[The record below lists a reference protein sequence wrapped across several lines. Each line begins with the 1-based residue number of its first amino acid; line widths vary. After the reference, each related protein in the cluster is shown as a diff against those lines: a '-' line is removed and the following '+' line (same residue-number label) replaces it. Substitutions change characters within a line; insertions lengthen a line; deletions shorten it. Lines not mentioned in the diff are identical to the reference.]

1 MLVQHAT
8 PSTLEESHSQLLPAG
23 SKITFTDIY
32 NKEMEIPLV
41 REILSRRWRD
51 NTFILLN
58 GVWPMPSTSV
68 SKQTNG
74 WFTGRNYPFTGWTGP
89 RKAEQAS
96 MLDDSERS
104 NATAQADQLR
114 SSNEREND
122 LKTLAIASK
131 KKITHQDQLIQ
142 QSSTKKLMRW
152 VTWLNNWLL
161 KSKHSSQLNSTER
174 KFHDTSGKTK

>member
-8 PSTLEESHSQLLPAG
+8 PSTLEESQDQLLLAG

-41 REILSRRWRD
+41 RGKYYRADDVD

-58 GVWPMPSTSV
+58 GVLTDV
-68 SKQTNG
+68 SQQAFRKNKQMVDLQEEIT
-74 WFTGRNYPFTGWTGP
+74 RLQDELAQE
-89 RKAEQAS
+89 KAEQAQRA
-96 MLDDSERS
+96 DDSERVQ
-104 NATAQADQLR
+104 TLITQVDQLQ
-114 SSNEREND
+114 EALTKREND

-142 QSSTKKLMRW
+142 Q
-152 VTWLNNWLL
+152 LNQEADEMGDLIE
-161 KSKHSSQLNSTER
+161 QLVAKIHTLEATN
-174 KFHDTSGKTK
+174 D

>member
-8 PSTLEESHSQLLPAG
+8 PSTLEESQDQLLLAG

-41 REILSRRWRD
+41 RGKYYRADDVD

-58 GVWPMPSTSV
+58 GVLTDV
-68 SKQTNG
+68 SQQAFRKNKQMVDLQEEIT
-74 WFTGRNYPFTGWTGP
+74 RLQDELAQE
-89 RKAEQAS
+89 KAEQAQRA
-96 MLDDSERS
+96 DDSERVQ
-104 NATAQADQLR
+104 TLIAQVDPLQEALTKR
-114 SSNEREND
+114 AND

-142 QSSTKKLMRW
+142 Q
-152 VTWLNNWLL
+152 LNQEADEMGDLIE
-161 KSKHSSQLNSTER
+161 QLVAKIHTLE
-174 KFHDTSGKTK
+174 

>member
-8 PSTLEESHSQLLPAG
+8 PSTLEESQDQLLLAG

-41 REILSRRWRD
+41 RGKYYRADDVD

-58 GVWPMPSTSV
+58 GVLTDV
-68 SKQTNG
+68 SQQAFRKNKQMVDLQEEIT
-74 WFTGRNYPFTGWTGP
+74 RLQDELAQQ
-89 RKAEQAS
+89 KAEQAQRA
-96 MLDDSERS
+96 DDSERVQ
-104 NATAQADQLR
+104 TLIAQVDQLQ
-114 SSNEREND
+114 EALTKREND

-142 QSSTKKLMRW
+142 Q
-152 VTWLNNWLL
+152 LNQEADEMGDLIE
-161 KSKHSSQLNSTER
+161 QLVAKIHTLEATNA
-174 KFHDTSGKTK
+174 

>member
-8 PSTLEESHSQLLPAG
+8 PSTLEESQDQLLLAG

-41 REILSRRWRD
+41 RGKYYRADDVD

-58 GVWPMPSTSV
+58 GVLTDV
-68 SKQTNG
+68 SQQAFRKNKQMVDLQEEIT
-74 WFTGRNYPFTGWTGP
+74 RLQDELAQE
-89 RKAEQAS
+89 KAEQAQRA
-96 MLDDSERS
+96 DDSERVQ
-104 NATAQADQLR
+104 TLIAQVDQLQ
-114 SSNEREND
+114 EALTKREND

-142 QSSTKKLMRW
+142 Q
-152 VTWLNNWLL
+152 LNEEADEMGDLIE
-161 KSKHSSQLNSTER
+161 QLVAKIHTLEATNE
-174 KFHDTSGKTK
+174 

>member
-8 PSTLEESHSQLLPAG
+8 PSTLEESQDQLLLAG

-41 REILSRRWRD
+41 RGKYYRADDVD

-58 GVWPMPSTSV
+58 GVLTDV
-68 SKQTNG
+68 SQQAFRKNKQMVDLQEEIT
-74 WFTGRNYPFTGWTGP
+74 RLQDELAQQ
-89 RKAEQAS
+89 KAEQAQRA
-96 MLDDSERS
+96 DDSERVQ
-104 NATAQADQLR
+104 TLIAQVDQLQ
-114 SSNEREND
+114 EALTKREND

-142 QSSTKKLMRW
+142 Q
-152 VTWLNNWLL
+152 LNQEADEMGDLIEQLVAKIHTL
-161 KSKHSSQLNSTER
+161 KATNE
-174 KFHDTSGKTK
+174 

>member
-8 PSTLEESHSQLLPAG
+8 PSTLEESQDQLLLAG

-41 REILSRRWRD
+41 RGKYYRADDVD

-58 GVWPMPSTSV
+58 GVLTDV
-68 SKQTNG
+68 SQQAFRKNKQMVDLQEEIT
-74 WFTGRNYPFTGWTGP
+74 RLQDELAQQ
-89 RKAEQAS
+89 KAEQAQRA
-96 MLDDSERS
+96 DDSERVQ
-104 NATAQADQLR
+104 TLIAQVDQLQ
-114 SSNEREND
+114 EALTKREND

-142 QSSTKKLMRW
+142 Q
-152 VTWLNNWLL
+152 LNQEADEMGDLIE
-161 KSKHSSQLNSTER
+161 QLVAKIHTLEATNE
-174 KFHDTSGKTK
+174 

>member
-8 PSTLEESHSQLLPAG
+8 PSTLEESQDQLLLAG

-41 REILSRRWRD
+41 RGKYYRADDVD

-58 GVWPMPSTSV
+58 GVLTDV
-68 SKQTNG
+68 SQQAFRKNKQMVDLQEEIT
-74 WFTGRNYPFTGWTGP
+74 RLQDELAQE
-89 RKAEQAS
+89 KAEQAQRA
-96 MLDDSERS
+96 DDSERVQ
-104 NATAQADQLR
+104 TLIAQVDQLQ
-114 SSNEREND
+114 EALTKREND

-142 QSSTKKLMRW
+142 Q
-152 VTWLNNWLL
+152 LNQEADEMGDLIE
-161 KSKHSSQLNSTER
+161 QLVAKIHTLEGTNE
-174 KFHDTSGKTK
+174 

>member
-8 PSTLEESHSQLLPAG
+8 PSTLEESQDQLLLAG

-41 REILSRRWRD
+41 RGKYYRADDVD

-58 GVWPMPSTSV
+58 GVLTDV
-68 SKQTNG
+68 SQQAFRKNKQMVDLQEEIT
-74 WFTGRNYPFTGWTGP
+74 RLQDELAQE
-89 RKAEQAS
+89 KAEQAQRA
-96 MLDDSERS
+96 DDSERVQ
-104 NATAQADQLR
+104 TLIAQVDQLQ
-114 SSNEREND
+114 EALTKREND

-142 QSSTKKLMRW
+142 Q
-152 VTWLNNWLL
+152 LNQEADEMGDLIE
-161 KSKHSSQLNSTER
+161 QLVAKIHTLEATNE
-174 KFHDTSGKTK
+174 

>member
-8 PSTLEESHSQLLPAG
+8 PSTLEESQDQLLLAG

-41 REILSRRWRD
+41 KGKYYRADDVD

-58 GVWPMPSTSV
+58 GVLTDV
-68 SKQTNG
+68 SQQAFRKNKQMVDLQEEIT
-74 WFTGRNYPFTGWTGP
+74 RLQDELAQE
-89 RKAEQAS
+89 KAEQAQRA
-96 MLDDSERS
+96 DDSERVQ
-104 NATAQADQLR
+104 TLIAQVDQLQ
-114 SSNEREND
+114 EALTKREND

-142 QSSTKKLMRW
+142 Q
-152 VTWLNNWLL
+152 LNQEADEMGDLIE
-161 KSKHSSQLNSTER
+161 QLVAKIHTLEAPNE
-174 KFHDTSGKTK
+174 

>member
-8 PSTLEESHSQLLPAG
+8 PSTLEESQDQLLLAG

-41 REILSRRWRD
+41 RGKYYRADDVD

-58 GVWPMPSTSV
+58 GVLTDV
-68 SKQTNG
+68 SQQAFRKNKQMVDLQEEIT
-74 WFTGRNYPFTGWTGP
+74 RLQDELAQE
-89 RKAEQAS
+89 KAEQAQRA
-96 MLDDSERS
+96 DDSERVQ
-104 NATAQADQLR
+104 TLIAQVDQLQ
-114 SSNEREND
+114 EALTKREND

-142 QSSTKKLMRW
+142 Q
-152 VTWLNNWLL
+152 LNEEADKMGDLIE
-161 KSKHSSQLNSTER
+161 QLVAKIHTLEGTNE
-174 KFHDTSGKTK
+174 

>member
-8 PSTLEESHSQLLPAG
+8 PSTLEESQDQLLLAG

-41 REILSRRWRD
+41 RGKYYRADDVD

-58 GVWPMPSTSV
+58 GVLTDV
-68 SKQTNG
+68 SQQAFRKNKQMVDLQEEIT
-74 WFTGRNYPFTGWTGP
+74 RLQDELAQQ
-89 RKAEQAS
+89 KAEEAQRA
-96 MLDDSERS
+96 DDSERVQ
-104 NATAQADQLR
+104 TLLAQVDQLQ
-114 SSNEREND
+114 EALTKREND

-142 QSSTKKLMRW
+142 Q
-152 VTWLNNWLL
+152 LNQEADEMGDLIE
-161 KSKHSSQLNSTER
+161 QLVAKIHTLEGTNE
-174 KFHDTSGKTK
+174 

>member
-8 PSTLEESHSQLLPAG
+8 PSTLEESQDQLLLAG

-41 REILSRRWRD
+41 RGKYYRADDVD

-58 GVWPMPSTSV
+58 GVLTDV
-68 SKQTNG
+68 SQQAFRKNKQMVDLQEEIT
-74 WFTGRNYPFTGWTGP
+74 RLQDELAQE
-89 RKAEQAS
+89 KAEQAQRA
-96 MLDDSERS
+96 DDSERVQ
-104 NATAQADQLR
+104 TLIAQVDQLQ
-114 SSNEREND
+114 EALTKREND

-142 QSSTKKLMRW
+142 Q
-152 VTWLNNWLL
+152 LNEEADEMGDLIE
-161 KSKHSSQLNSTER
+161 QLVAKIHTLEATN
-174 KFHDTSGKTK
+174 D

>member
-8 PSTLEESHSQLLPAG
+8 PSTLEESQDQLLLAG

-41 REILSRRWRD
+41 KGKYYRADDVD

-58 GVWPMPSTSV
+58 GVLTDV
-68 SKQTNG
+68 SQQAFRKNKQMVDLQEEIT
-74 WFTGRNYPFTGWTGP
+74 RLQDELAQE
-89 RKAEQAS
+89 KAEQAQRA
-96 MLDDSERS
+96 DDSERVQ
-104 NATAQADQLR
+104 TLIAQVDQLQ
-114 SSNEREND
+114 EALTKREND

-142 QSSTKKLMRW
+142 Q
-152 VTWLNNWLL
+152 LNEEADEMGDLIE
-161 KSKHSSQLNSTER
+161 QLVAKIHTLEAT
-174 KFHDTSGKTK
+174 DE

>member
-8 PSTLEESHSQLLPAG
+8 PSTLEESQDQLLLAG

-41 REILSRRWRD
+41 RGKYYRADDVD

-58 GVWPMPSTSV
+58 GVLTDV
-68 SKQTNG
+68 SQQAFRKNKQMVDLQEEIT
-74 WFTGRNYPFTGWTGP
+74 RLQDELAQQ
-89 RKAEQAS
+89 KAEEAQRA
-96 MLDDSERS
+96 DDSERVQ
-104 NATAQADQLR
+104 TLIAQVDQLQ
-114 SSNEREND
+114 EALTKREND

-142 QSSTKKLMRW
+142 Q
-152 VTWLNNWLL
+152 LNQEADEMGDLIE
-161 KSKHSSQLNSTER
+161 QLVAKIHTLEAPNE
-174 KFHDTSGKTK
+174 

>member
-8 PSTLEESHSQLLPAG
+8 PSTLEESQDQLLLAG

-41 REILSRRWRD
+41 RGKYYRADDVD

-58 GVWPMPSTSV
+58 GVLTDV
-68 SKQTNG
+68 SQQAFRKNKQMVDLQEEIT
-74 WFTGRNYPFTGWTGP
+74 RLQDELAQE
-89 RKAEQAS
+89 KAEQAQRA
-96 MLDDSERS
+96 DDSERVQ
-104 NATAQADQLR
+104 TLIAQVDQLQ
-114 SSNEREND
+114 EALTKREND

-142 QSSTKKLMRW
+142 Q
-152 VTWLNNWLL
+152 LNEEADEMGDLIE
-161 KSKHSSQLNSTER
+161 QLVAKIHTLETTNE
-174 KFHDTSGKTK
+174 

>member
-8 PSTLEESHSQLLPAG
+8 PSTLEESQDQLLLAG

-41 REILSRRWRD
+41 RGKYYRADDVD

-58 GVWPMPSTSV
+58 GVLTDV
-68 SKQTNG
+68 SQQAFRKNKQMVDLQEEITRLQDEL
-74 WFTGRNYPFTGWTGP
+74 TQQ
-89 RKAEQAS
+89 KAEQAQRA
-96 MLDDSERS
+96 DDSERVQ
-104 NATAQADQLR
+104 TLIAQVDQLQ
-114 SSNEREND
+114 EALTKREND

-142 QSSTKKLMRW
+142 QLNQEADEMGDLIEQLVTKIHTLEE
-152 VTWLNNWLL
+152 TN
-161 KSKHSSQLNSTER
+161 E
-174 KFHDTSGKTK
+174 

>member
-8 PSTLEESHSQLLPAG
+8 PSTLEESQDQLLLAG

-41 REILSRRWRD
+41 RGKYYRADDVD

-58 GVWPMPSTSV
+58 GVLTDV
-68 SKQTNG
+68 SQQAFRKNKQMVDLQEEIT
-74 WFTGRNYPFTGWTGP
+74 RLQDELAQE
-89 RKAEQAS
+89 KAEQSQRA
-96 MLDDSERS
+96 DDSERVQ
-104 NATAQADQLR
+104 TLIAQVDQLQ
-114 SSNEREND
+114 EALTKREND

-142 QSSTKKLMRW
+142 Q
-152 VTWLNNWLL
+152 LNQEADEMGDLIE
-161 KSKHSSQLNSTER
+161 QLVAKIHTLEATN
-174 KFHDTSGKTK
+174 D

>member
-8 PSTLEESHSQLLPAG
+8 PSTLEESQDQLLLAG

-41 REILSRRWRD
+41 RGKYYRADDVD

-58 GVWPMPSTSV
+58 GVLTDV
-68 SKQTNG
+68 SQQAFRKNKQMVDLQEEIT
-74 WFTGRNYPFTGWTGP
+74 RLQDELAQE
-89 RKAEQAS
+89 KAEQAQRA
-96 MLDDSERS
+96 DDSERVQ
-104 NATAQADQLR
+104 TLIAQVDQLQ
-114 SSNEREND
+114 EALTKREKD

-142 QSSTKKLMRW
+142 Q
-152 VTWLNNWLL
+152 LNEEADEMGDLIE
-161 KSKHSSQLNSTER
+161 QLVAKIHTLETTNE
-174 KFHDTSGKTK
+174 

>member
-8 PSTLEESHSQLLPAG
+8 PSTLEESQDQLLLAG

-41 REILSRRWRD
+41 RGKYYRADDVD

-58 GVWPMPSTSV
+58 GVLTDV
-68 SKQTNG
+68 SQQAFRKNKQMVDLQEEIT
-74 WFTGRNYPFTGWTGP
+74 RLQDELAQE
-89 RKAEQAS
+89 KAEQAQRA
-96 MLDDSERS
+96 DDSERVQ
-104 NATAQADQLR
+104 TLIAQVDQLQ
-114 SSNEREND
+114 EALTKREND

-142 QSSTKKLMRW
+142 Q
-152 VTWLNNWLL
+152 LNQEADEMGDLIE
-161 KSKHSSQLNSTER
+161 QLVAKIHTPEAPNE
-174 KFHDTSGKTK
+174 

>member
-8 PSTLEESHSQLLPAG
+8 PSTLEESQDQLLLAG

-41 REILSRRWRD
+41 RGKYYRADDVD

-58 GVWPMPSTSV
+58 GVLTDV
-68 SKQTNG
+68 SQQAFRKNKQMVDLQEEIT
-74 WFTGRNYPFTGWTGP
+74 RLQDELAQQ
-89 RKAEQAS
+89 KAEEAQRA
-96 MLDDSERS
+96 DDSERVQ
-104 NATAQADQLR
+104 TLIAQVDQLQ
-114 SSNEREND
+114 EALTKREND

-142 QSSTKKLMRW
+142 Q
-152 VTWLNNWLL
+152 LNQEADEMGDLIE
-161 KSKHSSQLNSTER
+161 QLVAKIHTLEGT
-174 KFHDTSGKTK
+174 D

>member
-8 PSTLEESHSQLLPAG
+8 PSTLEESQDQLLLAG

-41 REILSRRWRD
+41 RGKYYRADDVD

-58 GVWPMPSTSV
+58 GVLTDV
-68 SKQTNG
+68 SQQAFRKNKQMVDLQEEIT
-74 WFTGRNYPFTGWTGP
+74 RLQDELAQQ
-89 RKAEQAS
+89 KAEEAQRA
-96 MLDDSERS
+96 DDSERVQ
-104 NATAQADQLR
+104 TLIAQVDQLQ
-114 SSNEREND
+114 EALTKREND

-142 QSSTKKLMRW
+142 QLNQEADEMGDLIEQLVTKIHTLEE
-152 VTWLNNWLL
+152 TN
-161 KSKHSSQLNSTER
+161 E
-174 KFHDTSGKTK
+174 

>member
-8 PSTLEESHSQLLPAG
+8 PSTLEESQDQLLLAG

-41 REILSRRWRD
+41 RGKYYRADDVD

-58 GVWPMPSTSV
+58 GVLTDV
-68 SKQTNG
+68 SQQAFRKNKQMVDLQEEIT
-74 WFTGRNYPFTGWTGP
+74 RLQDELAQE
-89 RKAEQAS
+89 KAEQAQRA
-96 MLDDSERS
+96 DDSERVQ
-104 NATAQADQLR
+104 TLIAQVDQIQEALTK
-114 SSNEREND
+114 REND

-142 QSSTKKLMRW
+142 Q
-152 VTWLNNWLL
+152 LNQEADEMGDLIE
-161 KSKHSSQLNSTER
+161 QLVAKIHTLEATN
-174 KFHDTSGKTK
+174 D